1 MSEDEIDDNLDEEL
15 FNKIGESMSRAER
28 RRIKKMLKEN
38 ISEHKHLFK
47 EARKKMKEPGF
58 MENAKGKSAWCMN
71 NIHFK
76 CQGHFTMSKKIPCQC
91 ECHNEDSIEKQ

>member
-1 MSEDEIDDNLDEEL
+1 MIENDGDLEEE
-15 FNKIGESMSRAER
+15 FGKTMNRAER
-28 RRIKKMLKEN
+28 RRLKKILKEN

-58 MENAKGKSAWCMN
+58 MAMAKDKSAWCMN